1 MSIARADEWRPSRGV
16 VPTWRPG
23 DRALW
28 YALVAPAVVIML
40 AFYVYPLS
48 RVLWMSVTEPVPGLG
63 NYAQLGDPT
72 IVKVALTTVRI
83 CGIASA
89 VTLVLSYIVAYCI
102 TQSSARTRG
111 VMLIC
116 VLLPLWVSA
125 LVRSFAWI
133 ALLRREGLANGALL
147 GLGVI
152 EQPMTILWSE
162 TAVLIGIV
170 HYMLPYG
177 ILPLAASMG
186 RIDRSLMVAARGL
199 GASPAQAF
207 LRVFAPLSLR
217 GVAASGII
225 VLTLSLGFYVTPAL
239 LGGGRTIMLT
249 EFINVQVVELVRWG
263 TATMLATCLLATVLL
278 LVAAVSILVHIQ
290 SYFADK

>member
-1 MSIARADEWRPSRGV
+1 MSIARFGEWRPSGIL
-16 VPTWRPG
+16 VPTWRAS

-28 YALVAPAVVIML
+28 YGLVAPAVLIML
-40 AFYVYPLS
+40 AFYIYPLS
-48 RVLWMSVTEPVPGLG
+48 RVLWISVTEPVPGLG
-63 NYAQLGDPT
+63 NYAQLTDPP
-72 IVKVALTTVRI
+72 IVKVALTTARI
-83 CGIASA
+83 CALASA
-89 VTLVLSYIVAYCI
+89 ITLVLSYIVAYCI
-102 TQSSARTRG
+102 TQSSVRVRG
-111 VMLIC
+111 VLLIC

-133 ALLRREGLANGALL
+133 ALLRREGLANSALL

-152 EQPMTILWSE
+152 DRPMTILWSE
-162 TAVLIGIV
+162 TSILIGII

-199 GASPAQAF
+199 GASRFQAF
-207 LRVFAPLSLR
+207 VRVFAPLSLR

-249 EFINVQVVELVRWG
+249 EYINVQVMDLVRWG

-278 LVAAVSILVHIQ
+278 LVAAVSILVHIP